1 MINLYHG
8 VMDTNLVI
16 PMAVDKTKVI
26 FDFYFTDVSAGKQKQ
41 NAESVAVSDRIQM
54 EDLDICEAVQR
65 GLSSRAYRAGRL
77 SVRREAGEHLFHR
90 LLARDL
96 KSGLEAFAAN
106 GGNPK

>member
-1 MINLYHG
+1 
-8 VMDTNLVI
+8 MDTNLVI
-16 PMAVDKTKVI
+16 PMGVDKTKVI
-26 FDFYFTDVSAGKQKQ
+26 FDFYFTDISVEKQEQ

-65 GLSSRAYRAGRL
+65 GLSSRAYQAGRL

-96 KSGLEAFAAN
+96 KSGMESIAAN